1 MDLSDK
7 LPNKRA
13 RIEIVPLID
22 CMFLLLVFFVYS
34 MMTLTQPRG
43 IPVKLPPARA
53 STAME
58 EEFLSISITGK
69 DEVYLDK
76 DRVALDHLPARLAA
90 ARSANPLIRV
100 SIKGDAGARH
110 GTVVKVL
117 DILRTLSIE
126 RVAIQTAPADTDN
139 LVEQ

>member
-7 LPNKRA
+7 LPKKHA

-43 IPVKLPPARA
+43 IPVKLPPAQA
-53 STAME
+53 ATAVE
-58 EEFLSISITGK
+58 ETFLSISITGE

-76 DRVALDHLPARLAA
+76 ENVSLDMLASRLADA
-90 ARSANPLIRV
+90 HSANPLLRV
-100 SIKGDAGARH
+100 SIKGDADAHH
-110 GTVVKVL
+110 GTVVRVL

-126 RVAIQTAPADTDN
+126 RVAIQTAPAESGTTM
-139 LVEQ
+139 EK